1 MTGCYVMWLIP
12 KTDEI
17 KQRRLKK
24 GLTRHKLSIDAGLG
38 SSALFRIESK
48 TTRKV
53 NHLSAREIARVLNCD
68 VYDIFDE
75 LPVEKRKGFKEE

>member
-1 MTGCYVMWLIP
+1 MWLIP

-53 NHLSAREIARVLNCD
+53 NHLSAREIARVLECD
-68 VYDIFDE
+68 VKDIF
-75 LPVEKRKGFKEE
+75 EEETTNERNRSI